1 MQRINV
7 RSGLVAMAV
16 LLTAVV
22 MNPSIRAFAGSEGN
36 ITNPGAAPSTAAPAS
51 PANTESPRPSRHE
64 EERPRKHAEP
74 KNKRAPR
81 LAARRGE
88 QSPQRATASE
98 PASRPVGVSI
108 GVGGVSFGF

>member
-7 RSGLVAMAV
+7 GSSLVAIAV
-16 LLTAVV
+16 LLTAAV
-22 MNPSIRAFAGSEGN
+22 MIPSLRAFAGAEGN
-36 ITNPGAAPSTAAPAS
+36 ITNPGAAPSTATPAS

-64 EERPRKHAEP
+64 EEPARKHAEP
-74 KNKRAPR
+74 KRNRAPR

-98 PASRPVGVSI
+98 PAPRPVGVSI